1 MTLPFQ
7 LRRRGV
13 EAKLIVGNEIANPTV
28 DPKLE
33 ETIRNANRWLKLLT
47 TGEATSVDAIA
58 ELDGLPASEISRV
71 LPLAFLAPDI
81 TKAILTGKQPVDLTA
96 ERLKRIGKL
105 PACWNEQRRV
115 LEDAELVLL
124 PQTLELPLPATG
136 PGGSNLL
143 VVEIGQQRLRRVFAA
158 IRAPLFKSHRQK
170 VSQRLR

>member
-1 MTLPFQ
+1 LTIPFQ

-33 ETIRNANRWLKLLT
+33 ETIRNASRWLMLIT

-58 ELDGLPASEISRV
+58 EFDGLPASEISRV

-81 TKAILTGKQPVDLTA
+81 TKAILSGRQPVDLTA

-115 LEDAELVLL
+115 LRM
-124 PQTLELPLPATG
+124 P
-136 PGGSNLL
+136 N
-143 VVEIGQQRLRRVFAA
+143 
-158 IRAPLFKSHRQK
+158 
-170 VSQRLR
+170 